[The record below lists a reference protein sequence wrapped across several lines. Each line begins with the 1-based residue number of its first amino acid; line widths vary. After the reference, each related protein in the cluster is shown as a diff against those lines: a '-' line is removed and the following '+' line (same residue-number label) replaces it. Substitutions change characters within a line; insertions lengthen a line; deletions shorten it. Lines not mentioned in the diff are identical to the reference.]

1 MKNNFF
7 KNLHIYSFL
16 CGLVILFVSFFI
28 PIDNFP
34 TLKPIGMSTM
44 IICPMFGFLGIIFS
58 ILNKKYIYIFLNL
71 LLVFSFFIVMSLGL
85 IFLGP

>member
-1 MKNNFF
+1 MKNNIF

-16 CGLVILFVSFFI
+16 CGIVILFVSFFI
-28 PIDNFP
+28 PTYNFP
-34 TLKPIGMSTM
+34 TLKPICLSTM

-58 ILNKKYIYIFLNL
+58 ILNKKYIYIILNL

>member
-1 MKNNFF
+1 MKNNIF

-16 CGLVILFVSFFI
+16 CGIVILFVSFFI
-28 PIDNFP
+28 PTYNFP
-34 TLKPIGMSTM
+34 TLKPIGLSTM

-58 ILNKKYIYIFLNL
+58 ILNKKYIYIILNL

-85 IFLGP
+85 IFLRP

>member
-7 KNLHIYSFL
+7 KSLHIYSFL

-71 LLVFSFFIVMSLGL
+71 LLVFSFFIVMSLRL